1 MRNSMIITGGW
12 DPSTRKYLSSSKIYT
27 EDDGWQYYTSLPV
40 PTKYHCQVT
49 VGDSVYVVGGYN
61 TDSGRTGDT
70 YKLSL
75 SSKQWVKQS
84 SLNTPRT
91 SHGCAEWDGG
101 IMVIGGNGN
110 GIKLSSVEKYNPVSN
125 EWFTFTPLPT
135 KLDDMQVLVWDKDLY
150 VFGGYDGSNYNKK
163 VYKLKKDEDTWETLG
178 VTLENTDN
186 RSVFPAVTLSTIHCK

>member
-1 MRNSMIITGGW
+1 MDAGTSTVRNSMIITGGW

-84 SLNTPRT
+84 SLIH
-91 SHGCAEWDGG
+91 HGLVMGVLSG
-101 IMVIGGNGN
+101 MV
-110 GIKLSSVEKYNPVSN
+110 
-125 EWFTFTPLPT
+125 
-135 KLDDMQVLVWDKDLY
+135 VLW
-150 VFGGYDGSNYNKK
+150 
-163 VYKLKKDEDTWETLG
+163 
-178 VTLENTDN
+178 
-186 RSVFPAVTLSTIHCK
+186 